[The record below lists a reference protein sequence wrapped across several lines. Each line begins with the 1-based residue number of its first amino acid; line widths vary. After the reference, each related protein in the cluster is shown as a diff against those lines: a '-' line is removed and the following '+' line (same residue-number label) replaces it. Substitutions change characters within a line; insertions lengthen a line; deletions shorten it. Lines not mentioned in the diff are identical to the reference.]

1 MECSELAPLCSISQL
16 HEYPVS
22 VEFNNLKMYIAGLRY
37 SVSPEFGYVL
47 AAPQEVCSKVW
58 AVSTFQ
64 KQAHQVDSPGK
75 VNYFYLV
82 LKQ

>member
-1 MECSELAPLCSISQL
+1 
-16 HEYPVS
+16 
-22 VEFNNLKMYIAGLRY
+22 MYIAGLRY
-37 SVSPEFGYVL
+37 SLSPEFGYVL

-64 KQAHQVDSPGK
+64 KQAHQVDSSGK